1 MAVLFPGSMHD
12 TGFSGLVPWDD
23 PDGWYREGGGRDQD
37 GEHEHTRGGFM
48 LMYGTTNT
56 IL

>member
-23 PDGWYREGGGRDQD
+23 PDGWYREGGGKDQD